1 MGLVIL
7 AAMVAAGVAAAV
19 YACCADAGD
28 IDREEEREH
37 EQSGRR

>member
-1 MGLVIL
+1 MGFMIL
-7 AAMVAAGVAAAV
+7 AAMVAAV
-19 YACCADAGD
+19 YACCANAGD